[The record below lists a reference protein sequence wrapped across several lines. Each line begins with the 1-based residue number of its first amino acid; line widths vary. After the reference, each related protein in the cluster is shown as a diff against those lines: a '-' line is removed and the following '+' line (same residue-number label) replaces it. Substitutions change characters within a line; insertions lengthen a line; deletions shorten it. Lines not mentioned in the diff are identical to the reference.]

1 MDTAAE
7 GSFEVD
13 DLDPKD
19 VFIVD
24 LEKSIYVWVGEGMT
38 STNFHYF

>member
-1 MDTAAE
+1 MDCVKE

-13 DLDPKD
+13 DFDPSD

-24 LEKSIYVWVGEGMT
+24 LEKSIYVWVGEGNCN
-38 STNFHYF
+38 SLL